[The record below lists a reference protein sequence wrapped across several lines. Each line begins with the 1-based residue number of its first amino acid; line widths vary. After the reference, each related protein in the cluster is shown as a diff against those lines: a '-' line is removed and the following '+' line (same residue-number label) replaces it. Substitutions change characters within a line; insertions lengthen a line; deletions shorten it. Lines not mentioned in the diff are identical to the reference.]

1 MKYNGIDPRTLDPRI
16 SIAKEIPPGAPASEL
31 ETIKGAEG
39 EIVAGRT
46 IKHGEYKVIV
56 NVASR
61 TRAGAWEVREK
72 LAAWARSVD
81 TVTHK
86 LVPTHRPARYYDAI
100 FKDISEPEFTFGFG
114 VITITFAV
122 PRPISHG
129 IEENY
134 SAASGIEGESTR
146 LVVDAAG
153 SSYIRPML
161 EITARETERI
171 ELKVDGTLFM
181 AIDRPFV
188 QGDILNVQTDPP
200 AVWVTTE
207 EDGKQP
213 AEKYLD
219 YTVTDLEGL
228 CHQLQPGLHSVS
240 SDQAD
245 RISATWR
252 DEYL

>member
-81 TVTHK
+81 TVTHQ
-86 LVPTHRPARYYDAI
+86 LVPTHRPDRYYDAI

-122 PRPISHG
+122 PRPVSKASTATGQGFVTPFAPHG
-129 IEENY
+129 SVTVNITGTTYTHPSIEIG
-134 SAASGIEGESTR
+134 AAEGTR
-146 LVVDAAG
+146 VEVEVDG
-153 SSYIRPML
+153 
-161 EITARETERI
+161 EICFAIDKTFATGDVIIIETE
-171 ELKVDGTLFM
+171 
-181 AIDRPFV
+181 
-188 QGDILNVQTDPP
+188 PP
-200 AVWVTTE
+200 AVWVENE
-207 EDGKQP
+207 EGRQA

-219 YTVTDLEGL
+219 YTVTDLDRL
-228 CHQLQPGLHSVS
+228 CHLLQPGSHIVGADGIRSIHVS
-240 SDQAD
+240 
-245 RISATWR
+245 WR
-252 DEYL
+252 EEYL